1 MTNAAC
7 LLPENPA
14 ELRAFAEALQNRNQ
28 MLEDELYAKTLHI
41 EKLKMQLTTLRRK
54 HFGRSSEKL
63 DHEVEQLELT
73 IGDLEESQAQS
84 AARRGAPAE
93 LRKFYPLHHA
103 RPKTSRSAR
112 RCPRICRANASNIRL
127 PAFVRNAA
135 AAG

>member
-54 HFGRSSEKL
+54 AAQDQIIYVPFTECGSIRKVSVRPNCVPGRTLTVYFGSS
-63 DHEVEQLELT
+63 
-73 IGDLEESQAQS
+73 
-84 AARRGAPAE
+84 
-93 LRKFYPLHHA
+93 
-103 RPKTSRSAR
+103 
-112 RCPRICRANASNIRL
+112 
-127 PAFVRNAA
+127 
-135 AAG
+135 